1 MAFPSS
7 KDILILIL
15 SLAVLL
21 LGGYV
26 VFDKF
31 HTTADNNRN
40 NNLNN
45 FNYIN
50 TSINNYSINN
60 NVSHTNNNNENNEL
74 NITTNENEF
83 TNNNSD
89 DIIYVD
95 YSKNVPLDDL
105 FMDLPYSNVLDIS
118 EGYKKGKIKTYIK
131 NGNVINFDVR
141 NYKPN
146 LDNPEYIKVSKTELH
161 FKYGNYYKYTYSS
174 EYENS
179 TPISYCYYRKIGNY
193 HITMGFSEVNKDTSE
208 MWLKWNEYIYN
219 LYKEKNN

>member
-31 HTTADNNRN
+31 HTTTDNQNDK
-40 NNLNN
+40 NN
-45 FNYIN
+45 FNYSN
-50 TSINNYSINN
+50 TPINNYS
-60 NVSHTNNNNENNEL
+60 TNYKAELTSNNETIHHPNEDDNTI
-74 NITTNENEF
+74 NIG
-83 TNNNSD
+83 NNNSNSN
-89 DIIYVD
+89 IINYYVD
-95 YSKNVPLDDL
+95 YSKNIPLDDL
-105 FMDLPYSNVLDIS
+105 FMDLPYSNVIDIS

-131 NGNVINFDVR
+131 NGHTINFDVR

-161 FKYGNYYKYTYSS
+161 FKYGDYYKYTYTS
-174 EYENS
+174 EYANS
-179 TPISYCYYRKIGNY
+179 TPISYCYYRKIGKY
-193 HITMGFSEVNKDTSE
+193 HITMGFNETNKDTSE

-219 LYKEKNN
+219 LYR